1 MEYKM
6 QSLNQSVETSQSKVK
21 ELEKTIHQMEQLT
34 NSQNNKLMSHKLSK
48 DDLIKKVT
56 ELELKNQRKQEE
68 NDELQRRFDEH
79 MKSNQRTESSLYE
92 RINDMQAQIEM
103 L

>member
-1 MEYKM
+1 M
-6 QSLNQSVETSQSKVK
+6 K
-21 ELEKTIHQMEQLT
+21 ELEKAIHQIMQLT
-34 NSQNNKLMSHKLSK
+34 NSQNNKLMGHKLSK
-48 DDLIKKVT
+48 DDLIRKVA
-56 ELELKNQRKQEE
+56 ELELKSQRKQEE

-92 RINDMQAQIEM
+92 RIKDMQAQTEM